1 MIIVKEED
9 LLSKG
14 LELYVRRKKQMIEK
28 NLEEIQE
35 HISKKKK
42 EQKEIIPNYSPKIS
56 GTTELQLKYLQLVK
70 TIANFLLL
78 S

>member
-1 MIIVKEED
+1 MIIVKKED

-14 LELYVRRKKQMIEK
+14 LEPYVRRKKQMIEK

-42 EQKEIIPNYSPKIS
+42 KQKEIISNCSSKMS
-56 GTTELQLKYLQLVK
+56 GTTELQLKYLQLLK

>member
-42 EQKEIIPNYSPKIS
+42 KQKEIISNCSSKMS
-56 GTTELQLKYLQLVK
+56 GTTEL
-70 TIANFLLL
+70 
-78 S
+78 